1 MPVTA
6 RMRGMLEQKLD
17 GVLEQPLLDL
27 ATDVSGDMVTL
38 CAIREGEKEAFAVGF
53 LAGVYIAS
61 VLCGIDYKEEEEEDM
76 WEETFGVLFR
86 RIEEVKSSVKTALMR

>member
-38 CAIREGEKEAFAVGF
+38 CAIPSGF
-53 LAGVYIAS
+53 WPGSTSHPSCAESITRKRRKRTCGRKPLASFS
-61 VLCGIDYKEEEEEDM
+61 VE
-76 WEETFGVLFR
+76 
-86 RIEEVKSSVKTALMR
+86 